1 MRNWSRICTARWPAY
16 LILTLSLSAP
26 VKNNKKQR
34 CFLHESLKGSSG
46 YVWDHQPDIDASK
59 QYGSDGVN
67 KPVAC

>member
-1 MRNWSRICTARWPAY
+1 M
-16 LILTLSLSAP
+16 
-26 VKNNKKQR
+26 KNNKKQR